1 MITLQSLGGTVQE
14 YWGQRRRG
22 AGKGWGRRLGCAGR
36 GECWGGGWGGPGRG
50 VGCVSGEE
58 RIGVFFALT

>member
-36 GECWGGGWGGPGRG
+36 GECWGGGWGGALVGVWGVYQEKRG
-50 VGCVSGEE
+50 LVCS
-58 RIGVFFALT
+58 LH